1 MELLCGLT
9 RREDASLRLNG
20 VWALMNMAFQADHKI
35 KAQILTAL
43 GSEHVF
49 RLLSDSDVDVL
60 MKTLGLL
67 RNLLSTKPVSENIVC
82 IILFKFL
89 FSHLINYYYHFFFLE
104 FLL

>member
-1 MELLCGLT
+1 
-9 RREDASLRLNG
+9 
-20 VWALMNMAFQADHKI
+20 MNMAFQADHKI

-67 RNLLSTKPVSENIVC
+67 RNLLSTKPVSGGVC
-82 IILFKFL
+82 IFL
-89 FSHLINYYYHFFFLE
+89 FYFFHLI
-104 FLL
+104 LLSLSSF